1 MCSGKS
7 ALGPLKT
14 KQRRSAR
21 FTRRRESR
29 VQSQPATVRPF
40 SLNARLSALEVPSPN
55 RLD

>member
-21 FTRRRESR
+21 FTRRRQSR

-40 SLNARLSALEVPSPN
+40 SLSARLSALEVPSPN